1 MEWPPASVVLVV
13 RLGRCELQVFP
24 LCLGGNVF
32 GWTADEQQ
40 SFAVLDAYL
49 AAGGNFIDTADSYS
63 AFAPG
68 NQGGESETVLGN
80 WFRVRGNREQV
91 VLATKVGKMPGVQG
105 LAPDTIR
112 TGVENSLRRLRREYI
127 DISGAHDDDPN
138 TPLADTLRTFDEL
151 IKAGKGRPIGASNYS
166 AARLEEA
173 LQVSAREGLARY
185 ITVQP
190 ETSLV
195 DTDGY

>member
-68 NQGGESETVLGN
+68 NQGGESETVLG
-80 WFRVRGNREQV
+80 E
-91 VLATKVGKMPGVQG
+91 LVQRSRQSRAG
-105 LAPDTIR
+105 
-112 TGVENSLRRLRREYI
+112 
-127 DISGAHDDDPN
+127 GARHQGRQD
-138 TPLADTLRTFDEL
+138 
-151 IKAGKGRPIGASNYS
+151 AGRAGAG
-166 AARLEEA
+166 A
-173 LQVSAREGLARY
+173 
-185 ITVQP
+185 
-190 ETSLV
+190 
-195 DTDGY
+195 